1 MKKRYNVLLF
11 DLDDTL
17 LDFTG
22 DEIRA
27 LKTVLSKHGLPCGD
41 DVIETYYGIEN
52 WQFFE
57 MGNINSESVI
67 TTRLKVLLKML
78 EAENSEEI
86 TTEYYSLML
95 SSHKLISG
103 ALGMLRKLKKV
114 GYKLYIATNGYPEF
128 QYARIKAAK
137 LKNLFDGIFI
147 SEEIDRRKPSPSYF
161 RYLFE
166 RIPESNLSKYLM
178 IGDAQTTDILG
189 GQNAGI
195 DTCWYNP
202 KAKKG
207 RYVPTYEIKYFEE
220 LEKIL

>member
-1 MKKRYNVLLF
+1 MNKKYSVLLF

-27 LKTVLSKHGLPCGD
+27 LKTVLSKYGLPSGD

-57 MGNINSESVI
+57 MGNINAKSMI

-86 TTEYYSLML
+86 TNEYYSLML
-95 SSHKLISG
+95 SSHKLIGG
-103 ALGMLRKLKKV
+103 ALGMLRKLKKS
-114 GYKLYIATNGYPEF
+114 GYKLFIATNGYPEF
-128 QYARIKAAK
+128 QYKRIKDAK
-137 LKNLFDGIFI
+137 IAKLFDGIYI
-147 SEEIDRRKPSPSYF
+147 SEEIDRRKPSQSF
-161 RYLFE
+161 FKYLFE
-166 RIPESNLSKYLM
+166 RIPESKHSKYLM
-178 IGDAQTTDILG
+178 IGDAQTTDIFG
-189 GQNAGI
+189 GINAGI
-195 DTCWYNP
+195 DTCWFNP
-202 KAKKG
+202 RGKKG